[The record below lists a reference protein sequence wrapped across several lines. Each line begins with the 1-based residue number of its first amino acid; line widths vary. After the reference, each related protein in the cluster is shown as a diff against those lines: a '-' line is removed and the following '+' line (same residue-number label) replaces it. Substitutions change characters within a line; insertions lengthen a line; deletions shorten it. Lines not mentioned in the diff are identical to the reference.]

1 MKKILF
7 LFAMMGAFQMQ
18 SQEVLINEV
27 DADQVGSDTLEFV
40 ELVGAPNLSLDGY
53 ILVLFNGGDANNA
66 SYRTVDL
73 TGQTIPAS
81 GFFVVGSSYVPNV
94 NMNFEVNNNAI
105 QNGADAIALYQAN
118 AADFPDGTAPTSV
131 GLVDALVYGTGD
143 PDDAELIA
151 AFGPGQLQA
160 NEGAANNTESLSRVP
175 DGGAANTF
183 SLFVAQVPT
192 PGTTN
197 GGTVGVS
204 TIPNLNWSCRELM
217 DGKFWVASD
226 VQLGVIKVWTLSGSL
241 IQQYADN
248 SGNSMVVDLT
258 PYPTGMYLI
267 SSDSHKATLKV
278 VK

>member
-18 SQEVLINEV
+18 AQEVLINEV

-94 NMNFEVNNNAI
+94 NMNFDVNNNAI

-118 AADFPDGTAPTSV
+118 AADFPDGTTPTSV
-131 GLVDALVYGTGD
+131 GLVDALVYGTAD

-151 AFGPGQLQA
+151 VFGPGQLQA

-204 TIPNLNWSCRELM
+204 TLPNLNWSCRELM

-248 SGNSMVVDLT
+248 AGNSMVIDLT
-258 PYPTGMYLI
+258 PYPAGMYLI
-267 SSDSHKATLKV
+267 SSNSRNEALKI

>member
-18 SQEVLINEV
+18 AQEVLINEV

-94 NMNFEVNNNAI
+94 NMNFDVNNNAI

-118 AADFPDGTAPTSV
+118 AADFPDGAAPTSV

-151 AFGPGQLQA
+151 AFGPGQMQA

-197 GGTVGVS
+197 GGTVGVR
-204 TIPNLNWSCRELM
+204 TLPNMNWSCRELM

-248 SGNSMVVDLT
+248 AGNSMVIDLT
-258 PYPTGMYLI
+258 PYPAGMYLI
-267 SSDSHKATLKV
+267 SSNSRNEALKI

>member
-18 SQEVLINEV
+18 AQEVLINEV

-94 NMNFEVNNNAI
+94 NMNFDVNNNAI

-131 GLVDALVYGTGD
+131 GLVDALVYGTSD

-151 AFGPGQLQA
+151 AFGPGQMQA

-183 SLFVAQVPT
+183 SLFVAQGPT

-204 TIPNLNWSCRELM
+204 TLPNMNWSCRELM

-226 VQLGVIKVWTLSGSL
+226 VQLGVIKVWTLYGSL

-248 SGNSMVVDLT
+248 AGNSMVVDLT
-258 PYPTGMYLI
+258 PCPAGMYLI
-267 SSDSHKATLKV
+267 SSNSRNEALKI